1 MMRSAPCLWL
11 ASALAC
17 TAPAPGQSESV
28 VDTKH
33 NLSVSGPG
41 SIRATTEQQVC
52 IFCHTPHRS
61 SALEPLWNRSLPVT
75 PYTVYTSSSLDAEPD
90 QPTGSSKMCLSC
102 HDGTIALGS
111 VVSRGQTIQMAGGIT
126 TLPPGTANLG
136 TDLSDDHPISF
147 SFDSM
152 LAAQDTRLRD
162 PHALPTPV
170 RLDPNRELQCTTCH
184 DAHDNSFGHFLVMNN
199 TDSSLCRAC
208 HRISDTTVPGHVE
221 CRACH
226 RPHSAPSGPFL
237 CVADTITDTCLTCH
251 DGSDPSAQDIA
262 SELHRL
268 SVHDTDSPIDPPDP
282 VPWHVTCTDCHEAHT
297 MSTGTRTESNV
308 PPDFGQVEGVSS
320 SGGPVAVSTFEH
332 EVCFRCHADA
342 NVFNASWIPRQITD
356 VNTRLEFDPAAVSY
370 HPVQVPGR
378 NPDVPSL
385 KPGWTE
391 TSIVACSDC
400 HGSDTSRKAGGGGP
414 NGLHGSSVA
423 PLLLARYDTFDNT
436 AESAAA
442 YALCYRCHFRQ
453 GGTGVLEDR
462 TFPHSVHVVGSRTPC
477 SACHDAHGIS
487 STVGNSV
494 NNSHL
499 INFDVTIVFPDPVS
513 GRLEYVDTG
522 GFSGSCTLTC
532 HGRLHVDETYPP
544 SP

>member
-1 MMRSAPCLWL
+1 MRITTCFWL
-11 ASALAC
+11 VGILAC
-17 TAPAPGQSESV
+17 TAPAPGQDESV

-41 SIRATTEQQVC
+41 AIRAATEQQVC

-61 SALEPLWNRSLPVT
+61 SPLEPLWNRSLPVT
-75 PYTVYTSSSLDAEPD
+75 PYTVYTSSSLNAEPD
-90 QPTGSSKMCLSC
+90 QPTGGSKMCLSC

-111 VVSRGQTIQMAGGIT
+111 VLSRGQVIQMAGGIT

-152 LAAQDTRLRD
+152 LAARDTRLRD
-162 PHALPTPV
+162 PHALPTEL
-170 RLDPNRELQCTTCH
+170 RLDANREVQCTTCH
-184 DAHDNSFGHFLVMNN
+184 DAHDNSFGYFLVMDN

-208 HRISDTTVPGHVE
+208 HRISDTNVPGHID

-237 CVADTITDTCLTCH
+237 CTADTVTNTCLTCH
-251 DGSDPSAQDIA
+251 NGSQPSAPNIA
-262 SELHRL
+262 SELRRL

-297 MSTGTRTESNV
+297 MSTGPQVASNV
-308 PPDFGQVEGVSS
+308 PPNFGAVEGVSS
-320 SGGPVAVSTFEH
+320 SGGPIATANFEH
-332 EVCFRCHADA
+332 EVCFRCHGDT
-342 NVFNASWIPRQITD
+342 NVFSTSWIARQITD
-356 VNTRLEFDPAAVSY
+356 VNTRLEFDASAVSF

-391 TSIVACSDC
+391 SSVVACSDC
-400 HGSDTSRKAGGGGP
+400 HGSDTSRRAGGSGP
-414 NGLHGSSVA
+414 DGVHGSNVA
-423 PLLLARYDTFDNT
+423 PLLLAQYDTLDNT
-436 AESAAA
+436 PESAAA
-442 YALCYRCHFRQ
+442 YALCYRCHERQ
-453 GGTGVLEDR
+453 GANGVLQDR
-462 TFPHSVHVVGSRTPC
+462 SFPHSVHVVDERAPC
-477 SACHDAHGIS
+477 SICHDAHGIA
-487 STVGNSV
+487 STVGNGV

-499 INFDVTIVFPDPVS
+499 INFDVTIVFPNPVD
-513 GRLEYVDTG
+513 GRLEFVDTG
-522 GFSGSCTLTC
+522 IFSGSCTLTC
-532 HGRLHVDETYPP
+532 HGQSHVDRAYPP